1 MVQGFTWSLYFAQRS
16 SDAMMDG
23 VVSLGQSTL
32 IHDRGGPPVFNTSRP
47 GEVKHFVKYVDNLG
61 VLSANREA
69 VEEKA
74 WLSCPVDSRRIIS
87 YPVVAFFFNKCHES
101 NSSDLGC
108 LLVSIWWLRSFLERL

>member
-1 MVQGFTWSLYFAQRS
+1 
-16 SDAMMDG
+16 MMDG

-87 YPVVAFFFNKCHES
+87 YPVVAFFSTNVMSQIPLIWGAFWF
-101 NSSDLGC
+101 LYGGC
-108 LLVSIWWLRSFLERL
+108 ALF